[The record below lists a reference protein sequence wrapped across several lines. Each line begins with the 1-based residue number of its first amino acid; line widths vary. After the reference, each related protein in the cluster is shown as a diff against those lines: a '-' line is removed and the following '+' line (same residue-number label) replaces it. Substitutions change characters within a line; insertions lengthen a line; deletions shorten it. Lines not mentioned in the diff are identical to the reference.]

1 MKRYG
6 SLTAVADLSFTAS
19 RAAVTAVL
27 GPNGAGKTTTV
38 EICEGYRTADAGSVR
53 VLGTDP
59 RRDPRALR
67 ARVGV
72 MLQEGGVYG
81 SVPAREALRHTASL
95 YADPL
100 PTDDLLDRL
109 GLTSVAATAFKRL
122 SGGQQRRL
130 TLALALVGRPELVFL
145 DEPTAGLDPQARLAT
160 WDIVRELRSA
170 GVSVLLTT
178 HNLEDAEQLA
188 DHVVIVDHGVVVAAG
203 TPASLMSSGDAGRVQ
218 FDVPPGTDLDELRT
232 SLQEA
237 VGREVDSGGS
247 THGVVVTTP
256 RVGHVVVTGTV
267 SPQLLAAV
275 TGWCASHDLMP
286 EQLQVSRRSLQ
297 DVFLD
302 LTGRE
307 TRP

>member
-6 SLTAVADLSFTAS
+6 SLTAVADLSFTAP

-59 RRDPRALR
+59 GALR

-100 PTDDLLDRL
+100 PVGDLLDRL
-109 GLTSVAATAFKRL
+109 GLTPVAATAFKRL

-160 WDIVRELRSA
+160 WDIVRELRTA
-170 GVSVLLTT
+170 GVSVVLTT

-203 TPASLMSSGDAGRVQ
+203 TPASLMTTGNPGRVQ
-218 FDVPPGTDLDELRT
+218 FDVPSGTGLDDLRS
-232 SLQEA
+232 SLQAA
-237 VGREVDSGGS
+237 VGPAVE
-247 THGVVVTTP
+247 VTTP
-256 RVGHVVVTGTV
+256 RPGHVVVTGPV

-275 TGWCASHDLMP
+275 TSWCAGHDLMP
-286 EQLQVSRRSLQ
+286 EQLQVSRRSLE

>member
-1 MKRYG
+1 VQVEGLVKRYG
-6 SLTAVADLSFTAS
+6 ALTAVADLSFTAP

-38 EICEGYRTADAGSVR
+38 EICEGYRTPDAGRVR

-59 RRDPRALR
+59 GALP

-81 SVPAREALRHTASL
+81 SVPAREALQHTASM

-100 PTDDLLDRL
+100 PVGDLLDRL
-109 GLTSVAATAFKRL
+109 GLTDVASTPFKRL

-145 DEPTAGLDPQARLAT
+145 DEPTAGLDPQARLST
-160 WDIVRELRSA
+160 WAIVRELRAA

-188 DHVVIVDHGVVVAAG
+188 DHVVIVDHGAVVAEG
-203 TPASLMSSGDAGRVQ
+203 TPASLMSHGSAGRIQ

-232 SLQEA
+232 SLQA
-237 VGREVDSGGS
+237 SVGGA
-247 THGVVVTTP
+247 VVVSTP
-256 RVGHVVVTGTV
+256 RAGHVVVTGLT

-275 TGWCASHDLMP
+275 TSWCAAHDLMP
-286 EQLQVSRRSLQ
+286 EQLRVSRRSLE